1 MASVSAS
8 HLILFVASMVIA
20 AGVAGTLT
28 NEVSRVS
35 GAIDEF
41 GVEVSDDIRS
51 DIEIISDAGSPVY
64 DIDNNENVTLLIKN
78 TGSIELS
85 TAAEQ
90 VEVLLDGEFQT
101 DPSITVIDGSNW
113 QPDTVVRL
121 EFSAPGLSSGD
132 HRIKVVVNGDS
143 EVFTFRV

>member
-35 GAIDEF
+35 GAIDDF

-64 DIDNNENVTLLIKN
+64 DRNGNGNVTLLVKN
-78 TGSIELS
+78 TGAITLATEPS
-85 TAAEQ
+85 A
-90 VEVLLDGEFQT
+90 VEVLVDGVFQSAVSVSVVDAASWEPGAVARVEFEA
-101 DPSITVIDGSNW
+101 DGLA
-113 QPDTVVRL
+113 T
-121 EFSAPGLSSGD
+121 GD
-132 HRIKVVVNGDS
+132 HRVKVVVNGDE